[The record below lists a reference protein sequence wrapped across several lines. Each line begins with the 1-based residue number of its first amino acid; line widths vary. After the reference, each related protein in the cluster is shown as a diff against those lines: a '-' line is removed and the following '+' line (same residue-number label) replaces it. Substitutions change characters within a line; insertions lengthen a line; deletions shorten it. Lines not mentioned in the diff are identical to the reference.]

1 MTQFIQAL
9 ILGLLLG
16 GVYALAA
23 SGLTLVFGVMHI
35 INVAHGAFLILAA
48 YLTWE
53 LWHRTGI
60 DPIALSAITM
70 PIMFAFGWVLYQLT
84 IRRIQGG
91 PPSMAVLMTF
101 GIALVLAGVSGLIWS
116 NDFKSVTPGYFNKAY
131 HVGNFFIPAARLYA
145 CGVAVAVLCCLWL
158 LLTRTWLGRAIRAS
172 AQNANGA
179 RLMGI
184 DVTAVAALTFA
195 IGAGTTGAGGSLISV
210 LYPFFP
216 SSQNLWISR
225 VLGII
230 VLGGM
235 GSLSG
240 AFIGALLMGV
250 AESLVSTYVSTQW
263 TTAVPYMV
271 IVVVLIVRP
280 QGIFGRRTREDVAV
294 AQG

>member
-1 MTQFIQAL
+1 MTQFVQAL
-9 ILGLLLG
+9 VLGLLLG

-23 SGLTLVFGVMHI
+23 SGLTLVFGVMRI

-60 DPIALSAITM
+60 DPIVLSLLTM
-70 PIMFAFGWVLYQLT
+70 PIMFVFGWVVYQLT

-101 GIALVLAGVSGLIWS
+101 GIALALAGISGLIWG
-116 NDFKSVTPGYFNKAY
+116 NRFKSVTPGYFNKAY
-131 HVGNFFIPAARLYA
+131 HVGDIFIPAARLYS
-145 CGVAVAVLCCLWL
+145 CGVAVLMLVALWL

-172 AQNANGA
+172 AQNREGA

-184 DVTAVAALTFA
+184 DVTAIAALTFA
-195 IGAGTTGAGGSLISV
+195 LGAGTTGAGGSLISV
-210 LYPFFP
+210 LYAFFP
-216 SSQNLWISR
+216 ASQNLWISR

-240 AFIGALLMGV
+240 AFVGALLMGV
-250 AESLVSTYVSTQW
+250 AESLVSTYISTQW
-263 TTAVPYMV
+263 TTAVPYAV
-271 IVVVLIVRP
+271 IVVVLLLRP
-280 QGIFGRRTREDVAV
+280 QGLFGRRTREDVAV
-294 AQG
+294 AHA

>member
-1 MTQFIQAL
+1 MTQLVQAV

-23 SGLTLVFGVMHI
+23 SGLTLVFGVMGI
-35 INVAHGAFLILAA
+35 INVAHGAFLILSA
-48 YLTWE
+48 YVTWE

-60 DPIALSAITM
+60 DPIALTLLTM
-70 PIMFAFGWVLYQLT
+70 PIMFVFGWVVYQLT

-91 PPSMAVLMTF
+91 PPAMAVLMTF
-101 GIALVLAGVSGLIWS
+101 GIALALAGISGVIWS
-116 NDFKSVTPGYFNKAY
+116 NDFKSVTPSYFNKAY
-131 HVGNFFIPAARLYA
+131 HVGDFFIPAARLYA
-145 CGVAVAVLCCLWL
+145 CGVAFVILFAVWL

-172 AQNANGA
+172 AQNRDGA

-195 IGAGTTGAGGSLISV
+195 LGAATTGAGGSLISI
-210 LYPFFP
+210 LYAFFP

-250 AESLVSTYVSTQW
+250 AESLVSTYISTQW

-271 IVVVLIVRP
+271 IVVVLLLRP
-280 QGIFGRRTREDVAV
+280 QGLFGRTTREDVAV
-294 AQG
+294 ARG